1 MRYIRQFVVFLLL
14 LVVCG
19 FLLYSTYTDIEAK
32 TIAQVNKEQ
41 LVHADQAA
49 AGIESFF
56 SVYNGSLSFLAGN
69 NHIITLD
76 PDGRELMRDFFRSHA
91 GEISSITRVDENGT
105 ISYTYPVESSS
116 GADISSQSHV
126 RELMNT
132 HAIVISDVFTS
143 VQGFQTVAFHMPI
156 FRDGRFTGSIAI
168 LVPFDT
174 LAQKNL
180 GNIRVLD
187 SGYAWTISRNGV
199 ILYSPDPRQVDK
211 SIFEVFNDS
220 PGIRAMAHEAMNGSR
235 GITTYTV
242 PGGPVQSLSPQKFH
256 ALYLPVTIGDT
267 SWSVIV
273 STPEHE
279 ILSTIQGFRNS
290 LIIISAIL
298 GISLLYFA
306 YYLARARGIVKEEE
320 KRNKA
325 EEALRESEEFNRSL
339 VENLPDI
346 ILIYDSGGTVRFAN
360 AAALNM
366 LSSPKSKVVGESVL
380 SFIADYQRD
389 DVEAKMKQ
397 RISGA
402 RLAPYEVDIRTGD
415 GEITPVILQAVPISY
430 RKEPGVLVLMTN
442 ITGRKQAEAALQQVT
457 KKLTLLNQVT
467 FNDIQNAVFT
477 LKGYLTLEQP
487 LPGEEPVKKYLELEE
502 ELTRKIDYALNFAK
516 NYQDLGVNP
525 PEWQNIHQSF
535 VMGISHLDFSSIH
548 RTIQLDDLE
557 IYADSLLE
565 RVFFTMAGNV
575 LRHAKNATG
584 VTIGYKRIGDDLLLF
599 FEDNGAG
606 IPDINKEKIFER
618 GYGSQKGMEL
628 FLVREILGITG
639 ITIREAG
646 TYGSGA
652 RFEMI
657 VPKGAYRFIH
667 R

>member
-41 LVHADQAA
+41 LVHAGQAA

-143 VQGFQTVAFHMPI
+143 VQGFRTVAFHMPI

-220 PGIRAMAHEAMNGSR
+220 TGITAMAHEAMNGSR

-242 PGGPVQSLSPQKFH
+242 PGGPVQPLSPQKFH
-256 ALYLPVTIGDT
+256 AIYLPVTIGDT

-279 ILSTIQGFRNS
+279 ILGTIQGFRNS

-402 RLAPYEVDIRTGD
+402 RLAPYEVDIRTSD
-415 GEITPVILQAVPISY
+415 GEITPGNSSGSPDQ
-430 RKEPGVLVLMTN
+430 
-442 ITGRKQAEAALQQVT
+442 
-457 KKLTLLNQVT
+457 
-467 FNDIQNAVFT
+467 
-477 LKGYLTLEQP
+477 
-487 LPGEEPVKKYLELEE
+487 LPER
-502 ELTRKIDYALNFAK
+502 TRGTCTDDQY
-516 NYQDLGVNP
+516 
-525 PEWQNIHQSF
+525 
-535 VMGISHLDFSSIH
+535 H
-548 RTIQLDDLE
+548 R
-557 IYADSLLE
+557 A
-565 RVFFTMAGNV
+565 
-575 LRHAKNATG
+575 
-584 VTIGYKRIGDDLLLF
+584 
-599 FEDNGAG
+599 
-606 IPDINKEKIFER
+606 
-618 GYGSQKGMEL
+618 
-628 FLVREILGITG
+628 
-639 ITIREAG
+639 
-646 TYGSGA
+646 
-652 RFEMI
+652 
-657 VPKGAYRFIH
+657 
-667 R
+667 